1 MEGHPELNYLEAKLK
16 QQTDTFYRI
25 AHIFLFVV
33 IINNI
38 RVKIELGSTHRYYP
52 QKVDETEKII
62 ITANN
67 SSISS
72 GNSNLT

>member
-25 AHIFLFVV
+25 AQIFLFVV
-33 IINNI
+33 IVNNI
-38 RVKIELGSTHRYYP
+38 RVKIELGLTHRYYP
-52 QKVDETEKII
+52 EKII

-67 SSISS
+67 SSISY